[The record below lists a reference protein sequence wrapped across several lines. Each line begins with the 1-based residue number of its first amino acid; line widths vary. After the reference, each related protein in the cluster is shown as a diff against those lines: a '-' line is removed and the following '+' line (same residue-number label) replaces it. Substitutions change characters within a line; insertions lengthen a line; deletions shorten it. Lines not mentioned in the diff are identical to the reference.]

1 MVKTTKM
8 SSKFKHKHSK
18 ASSTQNKD
26 SVTDQSSKVVYLNTQ
41 ADADIADKAPRPC
54 NRKVSDF
61 PA

>member
-1 MVKTTKM
+1 M